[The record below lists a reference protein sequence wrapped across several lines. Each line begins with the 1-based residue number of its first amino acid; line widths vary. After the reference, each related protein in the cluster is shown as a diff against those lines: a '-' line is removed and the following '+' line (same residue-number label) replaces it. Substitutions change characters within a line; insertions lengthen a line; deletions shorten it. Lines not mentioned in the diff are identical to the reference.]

1 MKREKLMNDITTI
14 GVIGLGNAGTP
25 ILNNLNQ
32 TNKYK
37 LVAFDIDTKKL
48 NDVPDNVFKATS
60 VKDIAEQ
67 SNLVLTCL
75 PKPEHVLEVV
85 DGKDGLLQNSSKN
98 MVWIDT
104 STTNFK
110 QTQKL
115 AIKAST
121 HGVSMLEATLTGGVH
136 ALQNNNMVCLAGGDE
151 DTFKLWKGVLQDAI
165 GEVVV
170 LCGKVGAGAIAK
182 VVSNMLAFTNM
193 VAASECMMIA
203 KRAGLDLE
211 NFFDAIRVS
220 AGNSFAWETVVPH
233 IFNQKYESG
242 FTMDLACKDMNLSYL
257 LGQDLKVPL
266 DIHMEV
272 KKKMDKARKQYGDN
286 QGCYVYP
293 RTLEDELGESLSLKG
308 WDNWG
313 YDIKVLDGSIVV
325 KHKNRPKSKHPQYNS
340 EAKD

>member
-85 DGKDGLLQNSSKN
+85 DGKDGLLQNSSKD

-203 KRAGLDLE
+203 KKAGLDLE

>member
-1 MKREKLMNDITTI
+1 MNDITTI

-85 DGKDGLLQNSSKN
+85 DGKDGLLQNSSKD

-121 HGVSMLEATLTGGVH
+121 YGVSMLEATLTGGVH
-136 ALQNNNMVCLAGGDE
+136 ALQNNNQL
-151 DTFKLWKGVLQDAI
+151 I
-165 GEVVV
+165 
-170 LCGKVGAGAIAK
+170 
-182 VVSNMLAFTNM
+182 
-193 VAASECMMIA
+193 
-203 KRAGLDLE
+203 
-211 NFFDAIRVS
+211 
-220 AGNSFAWETVVPH
+220 
-233 IFNQKYESG
+233 
-242 FTMDLACKDMNLSYL
+242 SY
-257 LGQDLKVPL
+257 
-266 DIHMEV
+266 
-272 KKKMDKARKQYGDN
+272 
-286 QGCYVYP
+286 
-293 RTLEDELGESLSLKG
+293 S
-308 WDNWG
+308 
-313 YDIKVLDGSIVV
+313 
-325 KHKNRPKSKHPQYNS
+325 
-340 EAKD
+340 

>member
-25 ILNNLNQ
+25 ILNNLNKS
-32 TNKYK
+32 NKYK

-60 VKDIAEQ
+60 VKDIVEQ

-85 DGKDGLLQNSSKN
+85 DGKDGLLQNSSKD

-121 HGVSMLEATLTGGVH
+121 YGVSMLEATLTGGVH

-203 KRAGLDLE
+203 KKAGLDLE

-257 LGQDLKVPL
+257 IGQDLKVPL
-266 DIHMEV
+266 DLHMEV
-272 KKKMDKARKQYGDN
+272 KKKNG
-286 QGCYVYP
+286 
-293 RTLEDELGESLSLKG
+293 
-308 WDNWG
+308 
-313 YDIKVLDGSIVV
+313 
-325 KHKNRPKSKHPQYNS
+325 
-340 EAKD
+340 

>member
-1 MKREKLMNDITTI
+1 
-14 GVIGLGNAGTP
+14 
-25 ILNNLNQ
+25 
-32 TNKYK
+32 
-37 LVAFDIDTKKL
+37 
-48 NDVPDNVFKATS
+48 
-60 VKDIAEQ
+60 
-67 SNLVLTCL
+67 
-75 PKPEHVLEVV
+75 
-85 DGKDGLLQNSSKN
+85 
-98 MVWIDT
+98 
-104 STTNFK
+104 
-110 QTQKL
+110 
-115 AIKAST
+115 
-121 HGVSMLEATLTGGVH
+121 
-136 ALQNNNMVCLAGGDE
+136 MVCLAGGDE
-151 DTFKLWKGVLQDAI
+151 ETFKLWKKVLQDAI

-203 KRAGLDLE
+203 KKAGLDLE

-266 DIHMEV
+266 DLHMEV
-272 KKKMDKARKQYGDN
+272 KKKMEKARKQYGDDK
-286 QGCYVYP
+286 GCYVYP
-293 RTLEDELGESLSLKG
+293 RILEDELDETLSLKG

>member
-1 MKREKLMNDITTI
+1 MNDIITI
-14 GVIGLGNAGTP
+14 GVIGLGNAGAP

-32 TNKYK
+32 SNRYK
-37 LVAFDIDTKKL
+37 LVAFDIDTQKL
-48 NDVPDNVFKATS
+48 NNVPNAIIKANS
-60 VKDIAEQ
+60 IKNIAEQ
-67 SNLVLTCL
+67 CNVVLTCL
-75 PKPEHVLEVV
+75 PKPEHVLDVV
-85 DGKDGLLQNSSKN
+85 DGENGLLQNASTG

-115 AIKAST
+115 ALKAKKYN
-121 HGVSMLEATLTGGVH
+121 VSMLEATLTGGVH
-136 ALQNNNMVCLAGGDE
+136 ALQNNNMVCLAGGDAN
-151 DTFKLWKGVLQDAI
+151 TFKLWKKVLQDAI

-170 LCGKVGAGAIAK
+170 LCGDVGAGAIAK

-193 VAASECMMIA
+193 VAASECMMVA

-233 IFNQKYESG
+233 IFNQKYEAG

-257 LGQDLKVPL
+257 LGKDLKVPL
-266 DIHMEV
+266 DLHMDV
-272 KKKMDKARKQYGDN
+272 KKKMDKAREQYGDEE
-286 QGCYVYP
+286 GCYVYP

-313 YDIKVLDGSIVV
+313 YDIEIVDGSIVV
-325 KHKNRPKSKHPQYNS
+325 KHKNRPVSKHPQYSSGNNG
-340 EAKD
+340 

>member
-1 MKREKLMNDITTI
+1 
-14 GVIGLGNAGTP
+14 
-25 ILNNLNQ
+25 
-32 TNKYK
+32 
-37 LVAFDIDTKKL
+37 
-48 NDVPDNVFKATS
+48 
-60 VKDIAEQ
+60 
-67 SNLVLTCL
+67 
-75 PKPEHVLEVV
+75 
-85 DGKDGLLQNSSKN
+85 

-110 QTQKL
+110 QTQEL
-115 AIKAST
+115 ASKAST
-121 HGVSMLEATLTGGVH
+121 YGVSMLEATLTGGVH
-136 ALQNNNMVCLAGGDE
+136 ALKNNNMVCLAGGDE
-151 DTFKLWKGVLQDAI
+151 DTFRLWKEVLQDAI

-203 KRAGLDLE
+203 KKAGLDLE

-257 LGQDLKVPL
+257 LGKDLKVPL
-266 DIHMEV
+266 DLHMEV
-272 KKKMDKARKQYGDN
+272 KKKMEKARKQYGDDK
-286 QGCYVYP
+286 GCYVYP
-293 RTLEDELGESLSLKG
+293 RILEDELDESLSLKG
-308 WDNWG
+308 WDDWG

>member
-1 MKREKLMNDITTI
+1 MNDITTI

>member
-1 MKREKLMNDITTI
+1 MSNIITI
-14 GVIGLGNAGTP
+14 GIIGLGNAGAP
-25 ILNNLNQ
+25 ILNNLNKS
-32 TNKYK
+32 NKYK

-48 NDVPDNVFKATS
+48 NDIPKNIIKATS
-60 VKDIAEQ
+60 IKNLAEQ
-67 SNLVLTCL
+67 CNVVLTCL
-75 PKPEHVLEVV
+75 PKPEHVLEAV
-85 DGKDGLLQNSSKN
+85 DGKDGLLQNASTG

-110 QTQKL
+110 QTQEL
-115 AIKAST
+115 ARKAST
-121 HGVSMLEATLTGGVH
+121 YGVSMLEATLTGGVH

-151 DTFKLWKGVLQDAI
+151 ETFKLWKEVLQDAI

-203 KRAGLDLE
+203 KKAGLDLE

-266 DIHMEV
+266 DLHMEV
-272 KKKMDKARKQYGDN
+272 KKKMEKARKQYGDDK
-286 QGCYVYP
+286 GCYVYP
-293 RTLEDELGESLSLKG
+293 RILEDELDESLSLKG

-325 KHKNRPKSKHPQYNS
+325 KHKNRPKSKHPQYNTVT
-340 EAKD
+340 KD

>member
-1 MKREKLMNDITTI
+1 MNDITTI
-14 GVIGLGNAGTP
+14 GVVGLGNAGAP

-32 TNKYK
+32 SNKYK
-37 LVAFDIDTKKL
+37 LVAFDKDKKKL
-48 NDVPDNVFKATS
+48 NNISDGIIKATS
-60 VKDIAEQ
+60 VKYLAKQCDV
-67 SNLVLTCL
+67 VLTCL
-75 PKPEHVLEVV
+75 PKPEHVLEVA
-85 DGKDGLLQNSSKN
+85 DGEEGLLLNASKD

-110 QTQKL
+110 QTQEL
-115 AIKAST
+115 ASKAT
-121 HGVSMLEATLTGGVH
+121 TYGVSMLEATLTGGVH
-136 ALQNNNMVCLAGGDE
+136 ALQKNNMVCLAGGNLN
-151 DTFKLWKGVLQDAI
+151 TFNKWKEVLQDAI

-170 LCGKVGAGAIAK
+170 LCGEVGAGAIAK

-203 KRAGLDLE
+203 KKAGLDLE

-233 IFNQKYESG
+233 IFNQNYESG

-266 DIHMEV
+266 DLHMEV
-272 KKKMDKARKQYGDN
+272 RKKMEQARKQYGDDK
-286 QGCYVYP
+286 GCYVYP
-293 RTLEDELGESLSLKG
+293 RTLEDELNESLSLKG

-325 KHKNRPKSKHPQYNS
+325 KHKNRPKSKHSQYNS
-340 EAKD
+340 